1 MVLPVAEVI
10 MAKPICVYVI
20 FDNAGE
26 PIAAGIL
33 RKGEKHLF
41 NLYGKGSDT
50 TLQEVEDNKAAIAAI
65 INNAVANNI
74 PIITSDF
81 KRILNAFPIEIAQRI
96 DYSVYDLC
104 WETDCGTK
112 DCKAARAII
121 DKVLDRL
128 GTTKYRD
135 WQRIYANAA
144 VVYQALENRGVTIG
158 LIHHKPLWAQNTYSG
173 RSKNLQVNIQ
183 GQDGNEFL
191 ANPSGEDGDVFIY
204 FDWMAADIRVAAALS
219 GDELLNESF
228 KTSDPYTHLEQ
239 LLTDDF
245 GTISRSECK
254 LQLLQAINSFN
265 FSHPILESVY
275 RQLGVWLR
283 ESKRKLDEFGEL
295 KSILGRKFQVAKAR
309 NQNPLAVQ
317 NGVLQG
323 SVAHAMQLTVK
334 RVWDTYGSSLL
345 CEIHD
350 SIAMT
355 SKPEYVPSMIR
366 GVVDMMTRPFRGV
379 LDSDP
384 FFPVKVSIGK
394 KFRKWKPI
402 RIYRETGVESIKNER
417 TNKTAEAG
425 EEAAGETP
433 VGDTIQQADDGA

>member
-1 MVLPVAEVI
+1 
-10 MAKPICVYVI
+10 MANPICVYVL
-20 FDNAGE
+20 FDNASE
-26 PIAAGIL
+26 PIVAGIL
-33 RKGEKHLF
+33 QKGKKHLL

-74 PIITSDF
+74 PLITSDF
-81 KRILNAFPIEIAQRI
+81 KRILSAFPVELAQRI

-104 WETDCGTK
+104 WETDIGIK
-112 DCKAARAII
+112 DCKAARAILSNM
-121 DKVLDRL
+121 LDRL
-128 GTTKYRD
+128 GTAKYRE

-158 LIHHKPLWAQNTYSG
+158 MIHHKPIWAQNTYSG
-173 RSKNLQVNIQ
+173 RSKNTQVNIQ

-191 ANPSGEDGDVFIY
+191 TNPTSEDGDVFLY
-204 FDWMAADIRVAAALS
+204 FDWMAADIRVAAILS

-239 LLTDDF
+239 LLTDDT
-245 GTISRSECK
+245 GTVSRADCK
-254 LQLLQAINSFN
+254 QQLLQSINSFN
-265 FSHPILESVY
+265 FGHPILESVY
-275 RQLGVWLR
+275 KQLGTWLR

-334 RVWDTYGSSLL
+334 RIWDIYGSSLL

-355 SKPEYVPSMIR
+355 AKPEYVPSMIR
-366 GVVDMMTRPFRGV
+366 GVVDVMTQPFRGI
-379 LDSDP
+379 LDSNP

-402 RIYRETGVESIKNER
+402 RIYRETGMENVKNER
-417 TNKTAEAG
+417 SNKAASSREETGSETQDDRPVSEA
-425 EEAAGETP
+425 
-433 VGDTIQQADDGA
+433 DGGA